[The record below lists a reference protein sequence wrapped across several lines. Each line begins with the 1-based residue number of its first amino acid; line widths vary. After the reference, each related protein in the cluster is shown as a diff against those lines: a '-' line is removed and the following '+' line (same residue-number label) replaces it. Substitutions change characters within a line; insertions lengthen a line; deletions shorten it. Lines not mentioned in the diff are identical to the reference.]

1 MGWKHKKKRMSWMYN
16 KKKRG
21 LGRDLG
27 LVFLM
32 ILKTLTQTKANA
44 NELYATLKQSLYLKK
59 QSNFPILN
67 FL

>member
-1 MGWKHKKKRMSWMYN
+1 MYN

-44 NELYATLKQSLYLKK
+44 NELYATLKQSLYLRK
-59 QSNFPILN
+59 QSIFPILN